1 MPREVRRDSDGG
13 GAPVGC
19 CEMHVLRILQRR
31 DQRERRVHIVQV
43 KYRLVLAG
51 LRDLSNDGSALGNDV
66 AGV

>member
-1 MPREVRRDSDGG
+1 
-13 GAPVGC
+13 
-19 CEMHVLRILQRR
+19 MHVLRILQRR